1 MCQYIIHLLLYSLSR
16 KVNSRDNEYVL
27 NSTTMKSSLS
37 LCLSDHRSWHNDSFL
52 FEEISQGL
60 YSPKDEVGTRRD
72 CWFNI
77 EHNCADFQQKI
88 SMSYGNSL
96 TLAIM
101 QWQLRYVVFLVSDEI
116 NKFPLLAKK
125 KVVPRPPARSSHT
138 SASHVVLM

>member
-1 MCQYIIHLLLYSLSR
+1 M
-16 KVNSRDNEYVL
+16 NPRDNEYVL

-72 CWFNI
+72 SSFNI
-77 EHNCADFQQKI
+77 EHICADFQQKN

-96 TLAIM
+96 T
-101 QWQLRYVVFLVSDEI
+101 F
-116 NKFPLLAKK
+116 
-125 KVVPRPPARSSHT
+125 
-138 SASHVVLM
+138 

>member
-77 EHNCADFQQKI
+77 EHNCADFQQKN

-96 TLAIM
+96 TLAMLHRCIWWSFFAM
-101 QWQLRYVVFLVSDEI
+101 QIRTNQIFQLICHWEVTK
-116 NKFPLLAKK
+116 NA
-125 KVVPRPPARSSHT
+125 
-138 SASHVVLM
+138 